1 MKRPGSF
8 RGEVVRLRALGEG
21 NTNPWGRGYAVET
34 AAGADRVI
42 ILPEGRLQSSA
53 VLRFCGP
60 SGAGLELSLG
70 RSGRVSRRAM
80 SCA

>member
-1 MKRPGSF
+1 
-8 RGEVVRLRALGEG
+8 
-21 NTNPWGRGYAVET
+21 
-34 AAGADRVI
+34 VI
-42 ILPEGRLQSSA
+42 VLPEGRLQSSA

-70 RSGRVSRRAM
+70 RSGRVIRRAM